1 MVSGTVSFGGSLKG
15 KRVIN
20 IRDSF
25 GKVYKHLVPKNRRLL
40 VRNGDKVAAGELLC
54 DGSKNPHDI
63 LAILGEQACQ
73 RYLMDEVQQ
82 VYRAQGVTI
91 NDKHIGVIIRQMM
104 KKVEI
109 VNPGDTVFIYGQ
121 QIDKHKFHDENRR
134 VEEEGGQPAVARPIL
149 LGITRASLK
158 IDSFFA
164 AASFQETTRVLTDAA
179 IKGEI
184 DQLRGLKENV
194 IIGHLIPAG
203 TGMKQYRQVRLFDA
217 VNDDLNSLVEEVLE
231 KRKQERELAP
241 PAILQDRTTNDVSFD
256 EPSVFDNDEGFS
268 EDVEPS
274 E

>member
-1 MVSGTVSFGGSLKG
+1 
-15 KRVIN
+15 
-20 IRDSF
+20 
-25 GKVYKHLVPKNRRLL
+25 
-40 VRNGDKVAAGELLC
+40 
-54 DGSKNPHDI
+54 
-63 LAILGEQACQ
+63 
-73 RYLMDEVQQ
+73 MDEVQQ

>member
-1 MVSGTVSFGGSLKG
+1 M
-15 KRVIN
+15 
-20 IRDSF
+20 
-25 GKVYKHLVPKNRRLL
+25 
-40 VRNGDKVAAGELLC
+40 LC
-54 DGSKNPHDI
+54 DGSRNPHDI
-63 LAILGEQACQ
+63 LAILGEQPCQ
-73 RYLMDEVQQ
+73 HYLMDEVQQ

-91 NDKHIGVIIRQMM
+91 NDKHIGIIIRQMM

-121 QIDKHKFHDENRR
+121 QVDKHRFHEENRR
-134 VEEEGGQPAVARPIL
+134 VMEEGGQAAVARPIL

-179 IKGEI
+179 IKGET

-203 TGMKQYRQVRLFDA
+203 TGMKQYRQVKLFDA
-217 VNDDLNSLVEEVLE
+217 ENDDLNALVDEVLE

-241 PAILQDRTTNDVSFD
+241 PAILQDRSSNEVSFD

-268 EDVEPS
+268 EDS
-274 E
+274 ETPGE